1 MKIFS
6 PLFFL
11 LAAVLAGPTHAQGC
25 SGGDAGGMD
34 STGNQC
40 NAPTNVPTTA
50 SESTDGVFAR
60 AGKMRGI
67 HASGPVVAPPIRTV
81 KMSGQASAPTVVAEP
96 ASRMVRTADTTSA
109 PVKTA
114 KIQNWSE
121 ANCSGGTYGGTDVN
135 GNQCGEAPELAGFN
149 LVAQAKTP

>member
-1 MKIFS
+1 MKTVS

-40 NAPTNVPTTA
+40 NAPTNVPTSA
-50 SESTDGVFAR
+50 SESADGVFAR
-60 AGKMRGI
+60 ADKMGGI
-67 HASGPVVAPPIRTV
+67 HASGPAVAPPIRSA
-81 KMSGQASAPTVVAEP
+81 KMSGGASASTVVAEP
-96 ASRMVRTADTTSA
+96 ASRMVRTAETTSA

-114 KIQNWSE
+114 KVQNWSE

-135 GNQCGEAPELAGFN
+135 GNQCGEAPALAEVN
-149 LVAQAKTP
+149 LVAHARTP